1 MPVHQRFVTVHGHQ
15 RAYRLAGPPPGTAP
29 AVLLVHGVGDSSRT
43 WKDVLPLLG
52 RSRTIIAPD
61 LLGHGASDKP
71 RADYSVGGFAN
82 GMRDLLLLLGV
93 ERVTVVGQSLG
104 GGIAQQFAYQ
114 YPELCERLVLVASG
128 GLGSDV
134 TPLLRL
140 AALPGTGPMIR
151 LAALAPV
158 RLPVLAAASIAARCG
173 LLDATDV
180 DESGHVMRALGE
192 KSTRTAFLRTL
203 RSVIDVRG
211 QTVSSADRL
220 YLAATLP
227 TLLVW
232 GARDPVLPVAHARAT
247 MAILPKAR
255 LEILPRAGHQPH
267 RSDPERFV
275 RVLEDFL
282 ATTPAATYDEGLW
295 RRALAAGATTA

>member
-1 MPVHQRFVTVHGHQ
+1 VRQRFVTVHGHQ
-15 RAYRLAGPPPGTAP
+15 RAYRLAGPLPGTAP

-52 RSRTIIAPD
+52 VTRTIIAPD

-140 AALPGTGPMIR
+140 AALPGAGPVIR
-151 LAALAPV
+151 VSALPPV
-158 RLPVLAAASIAARCG
+158 RLPLVVAASLAAWCG
-173 LLDATDV
+173 LLDVTDV
-180 DESGHVMRALGE
+180 DEAAHVMRALRE

-247 MAILPKAR
+247 MAILPGAR

-282 ATTPAATYDEGLW
+282 DTTTAATYDEGLW
-295 RRALAAGATTA
+295 RRTLAAGAATA